1 VDTSYQTLQSVI
13 NKSGGYSP
21 LLGDKTMTEFTAIL
35 PLKIEVTIKAKSK
48 DEAISFLDD
57 LIANVTIDNYGKQ
70 DIEIVSDNTELLEND
85 WELED

>member
-1 VDTSYQTLQSVI
+1 
-13 NKSGGYSP
+13 
-21 LLGDKTMTEFTAIL
+21 MTEFTAIL
-35 PLKIEVTIKAKSK
+35 PLKIEVTINAKSK

-57 LIANVTIDNYGKQ
+57 LISNVTIDNYGKQ